1 MLVKW
6 LVGRLMT
13 LVAGLGTLRVSV
25 LLENYVLL
33 AGGIFLCMLAVLLVM
48 QTPGY
53 QARVATPAED
63 G

>member
-48 QTPGY
+48 QTPG
-53 QARVATPAED
+53 
-63 G
+63 